1 MFDVGCVQ
9 ACPSTD
15 GLTLNMV
22 DDKSF
27 RIERADFLSKIRKFK
42 PEKIE
47 KFTNALK
54 AIHTTMAVAEAVIY
68 PYGVVRG
75 EGQKPTGLFSK
86 LKGGPSKPQEAET
99 GLAPGQTL
107 SPNLREIPIVIDGVK
122 HSEEAKKIVVKRCKK
137 DNMHVTV
144 PIITYLPL
152 RVDDIH
158 NSKF

>member
-1 MFDVGCVQ
+1 LQVKRIDSLGKEYLTDASTSPLTQTVSYLKLINVPCMFDAGCVQ

-15 GLTLNMV
+15 ALTLNMV

-27 RIERADFLSKIRKFK
+27 RVERTDFLSKIRKFK

-86 LKGGPSKPQEAET
+86 LKGGPSKT
-99 GLAPGQTL
+99 
-107 SPNLREIPIVIDGVK
+107 
-122 HSEEAKKIVVKRCKK
+122 
-137 DNMHVTV
+137 
-144 PIITYLPL
+144 
-152 RVDDIH
+152 
-158 NSKF
+158 